1 MRYRSGSLSRRNFLR
16 DATFAAGASWVA
28 SSLTSKLSAQQI
40 NDAAE
45 MRASGASAKIYIETL
60 RRNISVLT
68 GSGGNIAVLPGLDGK
83 VLVDAGFA
91 TSQQQV
97 SAALDNISNDPIRH
111 LISTHWHFDH
121 TDGNQWINEAGA
133 TIVGHENTRN
143 RMGATQEIPEFRGV
157 FPPSPIDARPTIV
170 FPADRILQL
179 NGEEIRLQYYGAAHS
194 DSDISVRFLQ
204 ANVLHTGDTWFNGA
218 YPFIDYHNGGNLDG
232 MVAASAQNLGMVDD
246 ETIIVPGHGPIG
258 GKADLVEYDV
268 MLHMICERVAA
279 LKRQGRSI
287 QETIAAAPSLSS
299 DSKWGDGLVPPKAFV
314 EVIYRGL
321 K

>member
-143 RMGATQEIPEFRGV
+143 RCRWRRKRAPKWRRSGT
-157 FPPSPIDARPTIV
+157 
-170 FPADRILQL
+170 L
-179 NGEEIRLQYYGAAHS
+179 
-194 DSDISVRFLQ
+194 
-204 ANVLHTGDTWFNGA
+204 
-218 YPFIDYHNGGNLDG
+218 
-232 MVAASAQNLGMVDD
+232 
-246 ETIIVPGHGPIG
+246 PG
-258 GKADLVEYDV
+258 
-268 MLHMICERVAA
+268 
-279 LKRQGRSI
+279 
-287 QETIAAAPSLSS
+287 
-299 DSKWGDGLVPPKAFV
+299 
-314 EVIYRGL
+314 
-321 K
+321 